1 MFQLQEHT
9 NSLYIIDIPFCDLS
23 NIVLKELFKFK
34 YQPQEET
41 GSAEEQPVSNKADA
55 YTIEK
60 GLSIQLLFLLSVCPM
75 A

>member
-1 MFQLQEHT
+1 MKDFF
-9 NSLYIIDIPFCDLS
+9 NF
-23 NIVLKELFKFK
+23 N

-60 GLSIQLLFLLSVCPM
+60 GLNVQLLFLLSVCRWLKKT
-75 A
+75 